1 MTGAHVIET
10 TGLSKLYGRSRAVRN
25 LNLAVGPGRITAFLG
40 LNGAGKSTT
49 IRMLLGMIRPSEG
62 CGTVLGRRIDDPVES
77 VALRKDVAYVSED
90 KRLYNYMTVAQMIRF
105 TSGFFPGWRDDVASA
120 LLRRYEL
127 PAGRK
132 VRHLSK
138 GMRTKLAL
146 LLAIAR
152 HKALLILDEPSEGLD
167 PRGVEQLS
175 ETLVSQCAEG
185 TSVFFSS
192 HQIEEAE
199 RIADQVCVIHQ
210 GSLVMN
216 ASLDELRESWRR
228 VDVVLPGGAH
238 AGDFEMQGVER
249 VRMRGQQISV
259 VARSNVDAVVARAR
273 DAGASAI
280 DVTPLRLREI
290 FLQTI
295 DPDTNGG
302 N

>member
-1 MTGAHVIET
+1 MSGPTVIET
-10 TGLSKLYGRSRAVRN
+10 MGLSKLYGRSYAVRD
-25 LNLAVGPGRITAFLG
+25 LNLTVRPDRITAFLG

-62 CGTVLGRRIDDPVES
+62 SGTVLGRRIDDPLES

-90 KRLYNYMTVAQMIRF
+90 KRLYNYMTVEQMIRF
-105 TSGFFPGWRDDVASA
+105 TNGFFPGWHDDIANA
-120 LLRRYEL
+120 LLRRFEL

-152 HKALLILDEPSEGLD
+152 RPALLILDEPSEGLD
-167 PRGVEQLS
+167 PHGVEQLL
-175 ETLVSQCAEG
+175 EALVAHCAEG

-192 HQIEEAE
+192 HQIEEVE
-199 RIADQVCVIHQ
+199 RISDQVCVIHQ
-210 GSLVMN
+210 GRLVMD

-228 VDVVLPGGAH
+228 VDVVLPGGAQVE
-238 AGDFEMQGVER
+238 DFQMQGVER
-249 VRMRGQQISV
+249 VRTRGQQMSV
-259 VARSNVDAVVARAR
+259 VASGNVDSIVARASES
-273 DAGASAI
+273 GATAI
-280 DVTPLRLREI
+280 DVTPVGLREI

-295 DPDTNGG
+295 EEN
-302 N
+302 